1 MKRKHLVPF
10 LLLLAAAGLMGW
22 FLPVLAA
29 ERADRAL
36 EDRAETV
43 EIRQMVVG
51 DQSELSPADKL
62 RLIRFRFSTAATV
75 PFDRG
80 LYQTHGE
87 LRSILERFLGELTGS
102 TLNLNGQNCVAVPV
116 LLAFGEDGSIL
127 VWKMTARLDGAWRC
141 EALVDDQSGL
151 LLRCYLSGDPAGWDR
166 LFPRQEGE
174 QSVEAYAGAALG
186 AALDAHVRR
195 QLPAGHAVALRTEQ
209 GTYGDLL
216 LLEDGRECMRMPY
229 QCVPAQGYLGF
240 NR

>member
-1 MKRKHLVPF
+1 MNRSRFVPF

-29 ERADRAL
+29 ARQDRAL
-36 EDRAETV
+36 EGRAETV
-43 EIRQMVVG
+43 EIRQI
-51 DQSELSPADKL
+51 DLSFQSELSAADKL
-62 RLIRFRFSTAATV
+62 RLIRFRFSTAETL

-80 LYQTHGE
+80 LFLTDSE
-87 LRSILERFLGELTGS
+87 LRAVLERFLRELSGRELS
-102 TLNLNGQNCVAVPV
+102 LNGQNCSAVPE
-116 LLAFGEDGSIL
+116 LLVFGDAGTIL
-127 VWKMTARLDGAWRC
+127 VWKMTARLDGGWRC

-166 LFPRQEGE
+166 LFPRQESE

-195 QLPAGHAVALRTEQ
+195 QLPAGHSVVLRTEQ
-209 GTYGDLL
+209 GAYGDLL